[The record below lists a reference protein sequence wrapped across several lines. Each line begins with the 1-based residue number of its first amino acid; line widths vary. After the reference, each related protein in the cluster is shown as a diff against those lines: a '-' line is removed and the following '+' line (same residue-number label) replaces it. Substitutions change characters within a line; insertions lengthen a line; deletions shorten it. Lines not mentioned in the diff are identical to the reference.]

1 MKDGLRLSLNQV
13 VRLSW
18 TPEMR
23 QALRILMTGSAE
35 LAGLIAQEA
44 EENPVI
50 EIGDA
55 DHESSAA
62 SQEESEQENL
72 EWLDYFQDASDTGYI
87 PAEPLERECDDIPSA
102 GPSLQEYLEH
112 EVRMVAGDPGV
123 LRAADFL
130 IGCIDED
137 GYLRISLEEAS
148 VVTGLGRERVDAA
161 IRAIQSLEPTGVGAQ
176 SLGECLLIQLR
187 SMGLGMSLAAKM
199 VGSCLPDLAE
209 QDFKKIAS
217 SLGTSVSE
225 VKKAASVIK
234 ALDPRPGLSIC
245 PPGDAAYVVPD
256 ATIKDV
262 GPGPDHKYVIVMNES
277 SFPRLRLNSR
287 YRAMLS
293 TGTLT
298 EEERSYIKSKIRRA
312 IWLFRAVEQRRVT
325 LYRILDVVL
334 LCQKDFFE
342 RGPDKLHP
350 LTMGQVASTLGIHES
365 TVSRAITNKHIETPF
380 GVYSLRFFFS
390 SGVSDEDQGRSKE
403 SVKRMIATI
412 VSRES
417 PGQPLSDGQICQALC
432 RDGLRISRRT
442 VAKYRN
448 EARIPPSTRRR

>member
-1 MKDGLRLSLNQV
+1 MKDDLRLNLNQV

-23 QALRILMTGSAE
+23 QALKILMTGSAE

-55 DHESSAA
+55 DRESPATSD
-62 SQEESEQENL
+62 EGQENL
-72 EWLDYFQDASDTGYI
+72 EWLDYFQDASDTGYV
-87 PAEPLERECDDIPSA
+87 PPEPLERQCDDIPSA
-102 GPSLQEYLEH
+102 GPSLREYLEH
-112 EVRMVAGDPGV
+112 EVRMVAGDPDV

-137 GYLRISLEEAS
+137 GYCRISPEEAS
-148 VVTGLGRERVDAA
+148 VVTGVGRGRVDAA
-161 IRAIQSLEPTGVGAQ
+161 VRAIQSLEPTGVGAQ

-187 SMGLGMSLAAKM
+187 AMGLEASLAAKV
-199 VGSCLPDLAE
+199 VGSCLPDLAK

-217 SLGTSVSE
+217 SLGASVGE

-234 ALDPRPGLSIC
+234 ALDPRPGLNIC
-245 PPGDAAYVVPD
+245 PQGSPEYVIPD
-256 ATIKDV
+256 ATIRDV
-262 GPGPDHKYVIVMNES
+262 GAGPDRKYAIVMNES
-277 SFPRLRLNSR
+277 SSPRLRLNPR

-293 TGTLT
+293 RETLT
-298 EEERSYIKSKIRRA
+298 EEERSYITSKIRRA
-312 IWLFRAVEQRRVT
+312 VWLFRAVEQRRVT
-325 LYRILDVVL
+325 VYRILDAVL
-334 LCQKDFFE
+334 LCQRDFF
-342 RGPDKLHP
+342 RGGPDNLHP
-350 LTMGQVASTLGIHES
+350 LTMAEVASTLGIHES
-365 TVSRAITNKHIETPF
+365 TVSRAIANKHIETPF
-380 GVYSLRFFFS
+380 GVYPLRFFFS

-417 PGQPLSDGQICQALC
+417 PGQPLSDGQICQAL
-432 RDGLRISRRT
+432 RADGLRISRRT

-448 EARIPPSTRRR
+448 EARIPPSTKRR

>member
-1 MKDGLRLSLNQV
+1 MKDDLRLNLNQV

-23 QALRILMTGSAE
+23 QALKILMTGSAE

-55 DHESSAA
+55 DREGPAT
-62 SQEESEQENL
+62 SQEESSQENL
-72 EWLDYFQDASDTGYI
+72 EWLDYFQDASDTGYV
-87 PAEPLERECDDIPSA
+87 PPEPLERECDDIPSA
-102 GPSLQEYLEH
+102 GPSLREYLEH
-112 EVRMVAGDPGV
+112 EVRMVTGDPDV

-137 GYLRISLEEAS
+137 GYCRISPEEAS

-161 IRAIQSLEPTGVGAQ
+161 MRAIQSLEPTGVGAQ

-187 SMGLGMSLAAKM
+187 SMGREGSLAAKV
-199 VGSCLPDLAE
+199 VGSCLPDLAR
-209 QDFKKIAS
+209 QDFKKMAS
-217 SLGTSVSE
+217 LLGTSVSE

-245 PPGDAAYVVPD
+245 AEDSPAYVVPD

-262 GPGPDHKYVIVMNES
+262 GSGPDHNYAIVMNES
-277 SFPRLRLNSR
+277 SFPRLRLNPR

-293 TGTLT
+293 KGTLT
-298 EEERSYIKSKIRRA
+298 EDERSYITSKIRRA
-312 IWLFRAVEQRRVT
+312 MWLFRAVEQRRVT
-325 LYRILDVVL
+325 LYRMLDVVL
-334 LCQKDFFE
+334 LCQRDFFE
-342 RGPDKLHP
+342 GGPDNLHP
-350 LTMGQVASTLGIHES
+350 LTMAEVASTLGIHES

-380 GVYSLRFFFS
+380 GVYPLRFFFS

-403 SVKRMIATI
+403 SVKHMIATI

-417 PGQPLSDGQICQALC
+417 PGQPLSDGRICQAL
-432 RDGLRISRRT
+432 RADGLRISRRT

-448 EARIPPSTRRR
+448 EARIPPSTKRR